1 MTQIIWFSFL
11 LWIAS
16 AENGS
21 ISLLNLDI
29 DDNIWDD
36 CSNGYFSN
44 SFNILDNS
52 NLESILGSDMDAHNS
67 KLGNSA
73 DNLQDSISSDFSHLD
88 FTDLEKTKHR
98 SNEDSK
104 IETVPITTGNY
115 QLREL
120 PRTDGK
126 NMNSSNSINT
136 EKSEIKT
143 DLVTEKNLD
152 LFVLQNPTI
161 TDEEN
166 YKCPHIGCTM
176 KTKSR
181 KKYIAHRKTHPEPFI
196 YECKVSGCGL
206 TFNNPSSFYSHQ
218 QTHAPRTEC
227 ENCGKIFS
235 CKNNLSTHR
244 KYCTKIIHEE
254 NHECPHVGCSMKTK
268 SRKEYIAHIKTHPK
282 PFIYECKVSGCE
294 LTFNHQS
301 SLFSHRQTHKPKPEC
316 ENCGRIF
323 SCKNN
328 LNCHRKHCTKTPYK
342 KNYECPHVGCT
353 MKTKNRKEYV
363 THKKTHPKPFIYE
376 CKVFGCGRTFD
387 NAASLCTH
395 MQTHRPKL
403 QCRDC
408 GKFFTYMNNLYTH
421 RKSCAEVPR

>member
-1 MTQIIWFSFL
+1 MEYFILLFISMTQIIWFSFL

-161 TDEEN
+161 TGN
-166 YKCPHIGCTM
+166 INLIY
-176 KTKSR
+176 
-181 KKYIAHRKTHPEPFI
+181 AH
-196 YECKVSGCGL
+196 
-206 TFNNPSSFYSHQ
+206 
-218 QTHAPRTEC
+218 
-227 ENCGKIFS
+227 
-235 CKNNLSTHR
+235 NLIS
-244 KYCTKIIHEE
+244 
-254 NHECPHVGCSMKTK
+254 
-268 SRKEYIAHIKTHPK
+268 
-282 PFIYECKVSGCE
+282 
-294 LTFNHQS
+294 
-301 SLFSHRQTHKPKPEC
+301 
-316 ENCGRIF
+316 
-323 SCKNN
+323 
-328 LNCHRKHCTKTPYK
+328 
-342 KNYECPHVGCT
+342 
-353 MKTKNRKEYV
+353 
-363 THKKTHPKPFIYE
+363 
-376 CKVFGCGRTFD
+376 
-387 NAASLCTH
+387 
-395 MQTHRPKL
+395 
-403 QCRDC
+403 
-408 GKFFTYMNNLYTH
+408 
-421 RKSCAEVPR
+421 